1 MSIFISNF
9 GRRIADY
16 LYQNRARLLRAL
28 VAATAAL
35 IIVALIFI
43 GISRWKQ
50 WQYEKRVNALEKQF
64 RDADAKA
71 KAAETRADALKV
83 EMGVR
88 EAELRNLEAQAQT
101 LDAALKTAR
110 GRTITLKE
118 AYETIRYVDVPA
130 DVPVSV
136 ADACRDLAAVN
147 YRCQ

>member
-1 MSIFISNF
+1 MLFIGNF
-9 GRRIADY
+9 LQHFGDWLGR
-16 LYQNRARLLRAL
+16 NRRQLVRAL
-28 VAATAAL
+28 VIASGAVL
-35 IIVALIFI
+35 LVVALCY
-43 GISRWKQ
+43 GVERWQAWK
-50 WQYEKRVNALEKQF
+50 YERRVNALEKL
-64 RDADAKA
+64 RHDADAKA
-71 KAAETRADALKV
+71 KAAESRADALKV

-88 EAELRNLEAQAQT
+88 EAELRNFEAQAQT

-130 DVPVSV
+130 DVLVSV